1 MKRKLTSA
9 LIAIGLMASSMA
21 PANAIFGLSKCEKV
35 KNEILVLEKQIKDV
49 PLKALGT
56 TYEQVYF
63 KRKVNIWEPTP
74 ETIKMMKKVINNDP
88 IPKIWKLATNNPK
101 CFTNTQKMRI
111 KEMKNLSYQEY
122 FAFPIHTE
130 KYKNSGE
137 CKFLMENNNWERRDS
152 RDVLTPSKKTQ
163 SIKEKCFLTFAE
175 SAAFY
180 TAYESIY
187 NY

>member
-1 MKRKLTSA
+1 
-9 LIAIGLMASSMA
+9 MA

-63 KRKVNIWEPTP
+63 KSKRTIWQPTP
-74 ETIKMMKKVINNDP
+74 ETVILMKKVISNDP

-101 CFTNTQKMRI
+101 CFSNTQKMRV
-111 KEMKNLSYQEY
+111 KEMKNTSYQQY
-122 FAFPIHTE
+122 FAFPIREE
-130 KYKNSGE
+130 KYRNTGE
-137 CKFLMENNNWERRDS
+137 CKFLMENNNFERRDP
-152 RDVLTPSKKTQ
+152 RDILTPSKKTQ
-163 SIKEKCFLTFAE
+163 NIKEKCSLGFVETAY
-175 SAAFY
+175 FY
-180 TAYESIY
+180 TTYESIY